1 VGGTAVRVL
10 RYPPHWSA
18 VAPPSA
24 AAAAP
29 APAAASADAA
39 DGSDA
44 GTRYSDTGTPR
55 DGGGYSDTGTAQDTG
70 TPRAAGGGGGGSRPL
85 WFHAVVTGLRPE
97 SQSVDLEYAPVP

>member
-1 VGGTAVRVL
+1 MGGTAVRVL

-18 VAPPSA
+18 VAPPSAA

-55 DGGGYSDTGTAQDTG
+55 DGGG
-70 TPRAAGGGGGGSRPL
+70 GSRPL

>member
-1 VGGTAVRVL
+1 MGGTAVRVL

-24 AAAAP
+24 AAPAA
-29 APAAASADAA
+29 AAASADAA

-55 DGGGYSDTGTAQDTG
+55 DGGGGHSDTG
-70 TPRAAGGGGGGSRPL
+70 TPRDAGTPRGGGGGSRPL

>member
-1 VGGTAVRVL
+1 MGGTAVRVL

-24 AAAAP
+24 AAAAA

-55 DGGGYSDTGTAQDTG
+55 DGGHSDTG
-70 TPRAAGGGGGGSRPL
+70 TPRDAGTPRGGGGGSRPL

>member
-39 DGSDA
+39 NGSDA
-44 GTRYSDTGTPR
+44 GTKYSDTGTPR
-55 DGGGYSDTGTAQDTG
+55 GGV
-70 TPRAAGGGGGGSRPL
+70 GGGSRPL